1 MKNPIIVSI
10 IILVS
15 LCVVVLG
22 YLYFKSS
29 TEIDFILEANVEA
42 LNQNLNNTDSLVGEN
57 NDSIITAKQQ
67 ALLYNENLSHEITYR
82 YYIITGSFSKKENAE
97 RQKTLLAEKGFL
109 PKIIRSD
116 FEHYKVSI
124 FSSSDKSVAL
134 DSLAN
139 IKSQEEFR
147 SAWLLKRRK

>member
-1 MKNPIIVSI
+1 MKKNIIISI
-10 IILVS
+10 ITLIL

-42 LNQNLNNTDSLVGEN
+42 LNQNLNNTDSLTGEN
-57 NDSIITAKQQ
+57 SDSIITAKQQ
-67 ALLYNENLSHEITYR
+67 ALLYNENLSNVITYR
-82 YYIITGSFSKKENAE
+82 YYIITGSFSKKKNAE
-97 RQKTLLAEKGFL
+97 RQKILLEEKGFL

-134 DSLAN
+134 DSLEN
-139 IKSQEEFR
+139 IKKQKEFN